1 MKNFKNFIKEK
12 NNGNFKEDMGM
23 AGSSTPTVNIG
34 SGEIAGG
41 GYKGIEDVKVS
52 KKAAS
57 KYKKRNKKES
67 TGRKIL

>member
-1 MKNFKNFIKEK
+1 MINFKTFIKEK
-12 NNGNFKEDMGM
+12 YNGNSEEDLGM
-23 AGSSTPTVNIG
+23 AESDAPTVNIG
-34 SGEIAGG
+34 GGEIAGG

-57 KYKKRNKKES
+57 KYKKRNKES